1 MIEPRAT
8 LLTWEA
14 PTGLRDTPYVIGLA
28 FETADGS
35 YHTTIHMRGSF
46 LEWLIQ
52 QTPERQAEVKA
63 HFLKVLGQHF
73 DHATKVSHQA

>member
-1 MIEPRAT
+1 MTEPRAT

-14 PTGLRDTPYVIGLA
+14 QTELRDTPYNIGLA
-28 FETADGS
+28 FEVADGS

-46 LEWLIQ
+46 FEWLIQ

-63 HFLKVLGQHF
+63 HFLKVLRQHF
-73 DHATKVSHQA
+73 DYATKVSHQA